1 MKTQTFFL
9 LIIFFIC
16 GCSANNMVV
25 GPEPDISINSEPTL
39 EEKKKEMIMAFNH
52 LVTENYMAFLE
63 ERKITPAIGNF
74 GWSEIKL
81 YWKEVPELNKLRNDF
96 EVSDTNFVE
105 FINEKDERIKA
116 SLDNAKLQGLTKEEW
131 ALLKKVVYSSVR
143 AEFPEEYD
151 FFVNERASKLRTCN
165 IKTLEYI
172 INDYEQNEKLFPIS
186 WIPAKHMKQIV
197 NEEFIQNF
205 SMEAEGIKLGLQKI
219 EQ

>member
-1 MKTQTFFL
+1 MKSQTFL
-9 LIIFFIC
+9 VLIFFLIY
-16 GCSANNMVV
+16 GCSANHMILS
-25 GPEPDISINSEPTL
+25 PESDISINSEPTL
-39 EEKKKEMIMAFNH
+39 KDKKKEMIMAFNH
-52 LVTENYMAFLE
+52 LVAEEYLTFLE

-74 GWSEIKL
+74 GWSEIKI

-96 EVSDTNFVE
+96 EVSDSNFIE
-105 FINEKDERIKA
+105 FINQKDERIKA
-116 SLDNAKLQGLTKEEW
+116 SMENAKFQGLTKEEW

-143 AEFPEEYD
+143 AEFPEEYN
-151 FFVNERASKLRTCN
+151 FFLNERASKLKICN

-186 WIPAKHMKQIV
+186 WIPVEHMKQIV

-205 SMEAEGIKLGLQKI
+205 SMEADGIKLILQKI